1 VEEQIATKVKNVERI
16 PFVSSR
22 EQLRKY
28 IGQAAFSV
36 VPSLWYENQP
46 AAVLETYAM
55 GRPVIGSRLGGIP
68 ELIDDAQTGL
78 LSTPG
83 DASDLREK
91 IQFMLERPTLC
102 QEWGRNGS
110 RKLRAGFSRS
120 THYEKLMSIYES
132 VLSAGTRSDV
142 ILAATN

>member
-1 VEEQIATKVKNVERI
+1 
-16 PFVSSR
+16 
-22 EQLRKY
+22 
-28 IGQAAFSV
+28 

-68 ELIDDAQTGL
+68 ELIEDGQTGL

-83 DASDLREK
+83 DALDLREK

-102 QEWGRNGS
+102 KEWGRNGS
-110 RKLRAGFSRS
+110 RKLRAGFSRAA
-120 THYEKLMSIYES
+120 HYERLSSIYES
-132 VLSAGTRSDV
+132 VLPAGQRSNN
-142 ILAATN
+142 ILSTLDLAGAGQ